1 MGHMHILQVGTVC
14 IALQSDLVQTLK
26 KRGFN
31 NRGDLNTASTVFPS
45 TSLHFVHYVLDEI
58 IK

>member
-1 MGHMHILQVGTVC
+1 MHILQVGTVC